1 MLTSRHGIVRYTEND
16 CSALR
21 SKIHEL
27 HPTHRA
33 SLRALLRHFFRVV
46 SHSNKNAMTLDALA
60 AQICYTILRGNAVV
74 EGDVHEKARFRPF
87 PSRDF
92 D

>member
-1 MLTSRHGIVRYTEND
+1 MLMSRIARYTEND

-27 HPTHRA
+27 HPFHKA
-33 SLRALLRHFFRVV
+33 SLQALLRHFFCVV
-46 SHSNKNAMTLDALA
+46 SHLDKNAMTLEVLA
-60 AQICYTILRGNAVV
+60 AQFCYTVLCGNAVV
-74 EGDVHEKARFRPF
+74 EGGVHVKACFQHF

-92 D
+92 